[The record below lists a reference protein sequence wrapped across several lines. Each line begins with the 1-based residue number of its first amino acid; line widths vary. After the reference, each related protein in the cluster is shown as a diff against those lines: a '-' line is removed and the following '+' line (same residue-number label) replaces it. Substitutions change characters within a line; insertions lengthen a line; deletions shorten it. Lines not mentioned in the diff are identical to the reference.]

1 MSEETKPTTSASA
14 YKPTPRQ
21 HLFDQTWWGV
31 RNNLP
36 ILGFFLIL
44 ILCVISAILYRPI
57 FSTKSE
63 SGELVVDASS
73 RLLTL
78 PYSSTVPSR
87 YVMLENNDLYICE
100 TVTQTYS
107 CDNLTQSPAVEEVQ
121 PVLHKDSEKI
131 AYYGLS
137 NSVIHLY
144 TLDPIS
150 RTTTILTLR
159 SDTTGLHTDFVI
171 LTTLAPAFSPDG
183 AWVAFPAQSVKSEV
197 VELFAARTDG
207 QQVLRVTDIAYQV
220 LDYTW
225 LSDNE
230 LIIVFQRRNGELE
243 YRKAYL
249 QSGKFLLIEMTRTK

>member
-1 MSEETKPTTSASA
+1 MSEEFESAAGSPTYDPKPGV
-14 YKPTPRQ
+14 
-21 HLFDQTWWGV
+21 FDKLWWYI
-31 RNNLP
+31 RINLP
-36 ILGFFLIL
+36 LLGILLIL
-44 ILCVISAILYRPI
+44 TLCIVSAILYRPI
-57 FSTKSE
+57 LSKNPVSD
-63 SGELVVDASS
+63 VVLPDASS

-78 PYSSTVPSR
+78 PYSQTVPSR
-87 YVMLENNDLYICE
+87 FVMIEDNDLYICE
-100 TVTQTYS
+100 TVTATYS
-107 CDNLTQSPAVEEVQ
+107 CDYLTRSPTVEEIQ
-121 PVLHKDSEKI
+121 PVYHKETERIAFYGQSDSVV
-131 AYYGLS
+131 
-137 NSVIHLY
+137 NLY
-144 TLDPIS
+144 TLDLIS
-150 RTTTILTLR
+150 RTLTMPTFH
-159 SDTTGLHTDFVI
+159 SGTTGLHTDFVI

-183 AWVAFPAQSVKSEV
+183 AWVVFPAQSVKSEV